1 MKKILTNSQINSRPL
16 GNGLVV
22 RNHKK
27 EHADYKKWEKGFKA
41 EVNARSKALN
51 KAKK

>member
-27 EHADYKKWEKGFKA
+27 EASDYKKWEKGFKK
-41 EVNARSKALN
+41 EVRTRALN
-51 KAKK
+51 NAKK